1 MRALIVDDEPLA
13 RGAIRTRLLAESD
26 IVVVGEAVDGPDAVA
41 AIEQHAPDLV
51 FLDVQMPGMSG
62 FEVLDRLP
70 AARLPQIVFVT
81 AYDAYAVQAFEVHA
95 LDYLL
100 KPYSEDRFRACLE
113 RARHTFRAGTRGE
126 QRLRV
131 RSLLERFG
139 SSRATASDPRLYPDR
154 FAVRERGEIAFVAA
168 ADLEAVQSAGN
179 YIVLAAPP
187 TRHLLRGTLA
197 DFEARLDPERFAR
210 IHRKTIVR
218 IDRVRSLLPDSHGD
232 CQVRMASGAEYRL
245 SRGYRGRLLA

>member
-13 RGAIRTRLLAESD
+13 RGAIRTRLLAETD
-26 IVVVGEAVDGPDAVA
+26 VVVVGEAVDGPAAVA

-100 KPYSEDRFRACLE
+100 KPYSEDRFRSCLE
-113 RARHTFRAGTRGE
+113 RVRHTFRAGARGE

-139 SSRATASDPRLYPDR
+139 SSPAATGSPGIYPER
-154 FAVRERGEIAFVAA
+154 FAVRERGEIVFVAVGE
-168 ADLEAVQSAGN
+168 LEAVQSAGN
-179 YIVLAAPP
+179 YVVLAAPP
-187 TRHLLRGTLA
+187 ARHLLRGTLA
-197 DFEARLDPERFAR
+197 EFETRLDPGQFAR

-218 IDRVRSLLPDSHGD
+218 IDRVRSLAPDSHGD

-245 SRGYRGRLLA
+245 SRGYRGRLLS